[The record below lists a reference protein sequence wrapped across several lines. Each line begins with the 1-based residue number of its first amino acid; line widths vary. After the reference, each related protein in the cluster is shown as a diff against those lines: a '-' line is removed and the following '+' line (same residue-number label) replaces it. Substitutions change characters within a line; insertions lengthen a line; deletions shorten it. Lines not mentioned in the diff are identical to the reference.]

1 MKKVLALVVAATM
14 GLSSVAFAAE
24 TATTPAPTATVTKAA
39 AAKTTHHKK
48 QHKAAPAQKAQ
59 AAKKHHKK
67 AKNEQKAPET
77 KSTGSQ
83 KAQQKTQPAAICKTR
98 CTTSR
103 VSFRQ

>member
-48 QHKAAPAQKAQ
+48 QHKALNLISGESRKDGTAFL
-59 AAKKHHKK
+59 
-67 AKNEQKAPET
+67 NRNSE
-77 KSTGSQ
+77 
-83 KAQQKTQPAAICKTR
+83 AAIR
-98 CTTSR
+98 L
-103 VSFRQ
+103 